1 MGQSL
6 GCYLAG
12 ISSRFV
18 WLTSFC
24 YYACW
29 IGQSLGCYLVGNLSP
44 NCHLSNLYQ
53 TFNVTVKPRAAVS
66 LASRLVL
73 TIFFLLLLHSF
84 TSVQQFFAF
93 QLSRELC
100 FFLWGFSHSC
110 VACGGF
116 LSPHFLFSRLIGLHI
131 SMCGDSVSFDF
142 IKPATTVARGCL
154 KRKFSLQIYPTQLF
168 VYNLNSVPYR
178 KVRDRKCKQRSRRV
192 GPCFEHMPWY
202 KTRHYGRHN
211 VIYGKAWY

>member
-18 WLTSFC
+18 WLSSFC
-24 YYACW
+24 YYACLV
-29 IGQSLGCYLVGNLSP
+29 GQSLGCYLVGIISRFPCLNVRRFFSIFVLMLVEVSHWVATWLTVFKSEFSYRLS
-44 NCHLSNLYQ
+44 SLYFVPDAQ
-53 TFNVTVKPRAAVS
+53 FHGSDKGCRFVGVTFCIDN
-66 LASRLVL
+66 
-73 TIFFLLLLHSF
+73 FFLLLLLHSF
-84 TSVQQFFAF
+84 KSVQQFLAF

-131 SMCGDSVSFDF
+131 SMCCDSVSFDF
-142 IKPATTVARGCL
+142 IKPATTVARFIQHSCL
-154 KRKFSLQIYPTQLF
+154 FIF
-168 VYNLNSVPYR
+168 
-178 KVRDRKCKQRSRRV
+178 
-192 GPCFEHMPWY
+192 
-202 KTRHYGRHN
+202 
-211 VIYGKAWY
+211 

>member
-18 WLTSFC
+18 WLSSFC
-24 YYACW
+24 YYAFLV
-29 IGQSLGCYLVGNLSP
+29 GQWSGCYLVGIISRFPCLNVRQFLELLFLCWLRRSVIGLLLGWQFLSP
-44 NCHLSNLYQ
+44 NFPIDYHISNLYQ
-53 TFNVTVKPRAAVS
+53 TFNFTVQTRAAVS
-66 LASRLVL
+66 LVSRSVL
-73 TIFFLLLLHSF
+73 TNFYFLLLLLHSF
-84 TSVQQFFAF
+84 KSVQQFFAF

-131 SMCGDSVSFDF
+131 SMCCDSVSFDF
-142 IKPATTVARGCL
+142 IKPATTVARFIQHSCL
-154 KRKFSLQIYPTQLF
+154 FIF
-168 VYNLNSVPYR
+168 
-178 KVRDRKCKQRSRRV
+178 
-192 GPCFEHMPWY
+192 
-202 KTRHYGRHN
+202 
-211 VIYGKAWY
+211 

>member
-18 WLTSFC
+18 WLSSFC

-29 IGQSLGCYLVGNLSP
+29 VGQSLVCYLVGIISRFACLNVGRFFFALLFLCWLRRSVTGLLLGWQFFSP
-44 NCHLSNLYQ
+44 NFPIDCHLSNLYQ
-53 TFNVTVKPRAAVS
+53 TFNVTVQTRAAVS

-73 TIFFLLLLHSF
+73 TIFFLLH
-84 TSVQQFFAF
+84 SVQQFFAF

-116 LSPHFLFSRLIGLHI
+116 LSPHFLFSTLICLHI
-131 SMCGDSVSFDF
+131 SMCCDSVSFDF
-142 IKPATTVARGCL
+142 IKPATTVARFIQHSCL
-154 KRKFSLQIYPTQLF
+154 FIF
-168 VYNLNSVPYR
+168 
-178 KVRDRKCKQRSRRV
+178 
-192 GPCFEHMPWY
+192 
-202 KTRHYGRHN
+202 
-211 VIYGKAWY
+211 